1 MPQDLGTNLG
11 IDVGKP
17 ELATEAYT
25 EMSEAGEDICVD
37 AELDDRGTVHLQCH
51 RDIADFL
58 APFFLFLKWV
68 LQSMM
73 VSIVDLCCCSMCVK
87 GAVV

>member
-37 AELDDRGTVHLQCH
+37 AELDDRGTVHLLY

-58 APFFLFLKWV
+58 APFF
-68 LQSMM
+68 
-73 VSIVDLCCCSMCVK
+73 
-87 GAVV
+87 